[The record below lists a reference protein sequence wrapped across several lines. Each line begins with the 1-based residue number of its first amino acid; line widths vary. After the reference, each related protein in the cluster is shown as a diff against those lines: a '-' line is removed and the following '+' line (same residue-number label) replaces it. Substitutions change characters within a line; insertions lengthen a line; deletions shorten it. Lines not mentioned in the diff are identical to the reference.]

1 MTLRHRPLLLL
12 GSALLLL
19 GMVGG
24 TAAAEPG
31 PTAFDRQV
39 RLYTA
44 TWCGYCRQARA
55 YLDSRRIPYEDIDVE
70 SSERGRRQYAQLG
83 GAGVPIILVGRQ
95 RMDGYEQDELKRM
108 LAKAGW

>member
-1 MTLRHRPLLLL
+1 MHPRHRTSLLLC
-12 GSALLLL
+12 SALLLI
-19 GMVGG
+19 G
-24 TAAAEPG
+24 TMAGTRAAEPV
-31 PTAFDRQV
+31 PANFDRQV
-39 RLYTA
+39 RLYSA